1 MCQLF
6 CIYIATGDKCVKSP
20 FVAAIESFS
29 SAHDFFFFYPM
40 PKHANILRG
49 DAIIVSM
56 GSSKCT

>member
-29 SAHDFFFFYPM
+29 SAHDFFLLSNAQAREYSEGRCD
-40 PKHANILRG
+40 NRVYG
-49 DAIIVSM
+49 EQ
-56 GSSKCT
+56 